1 MGTKKG
7 YCYPNKATLTAV
19 HVVVQGQHHI
29 NAAQWMNSADPINEC
44 IGHFQQLVLMNSMN
58 MNISASSLNNSLMT
72 HPETLLMSYWVQV
85 YMPVSGVIFCSI
97 TTVVIAEQSE
107 QWTLRGQTPCL
118 TAQVCPL
125 QCQACF
131 CSFSGGML
139 DPIYIRYQLQLRWGH
154 HIPSDSLWVLKT
166 LGGLAGNP
174 QWFWLHGR
182 FWNTHADTAGRKV
195 IPKRYS
201 ILLTQE
207 PQSFS
212 EAHRKIHS
220 GS

>member
-7 YCYPNKATLTAV
+7 YCSPNKATLTAV
-19 HVVVQGQHHI
+19 HVVVRGQHHI

-44 IGHFQQLVLMNSMN
+44 IGRFQQLVLMNSMN

-107 QWTLRGQTPCL
+107 QWTLRGQTPCF

-131 CSFSGGML
+131 RSFSVGML
-139 DPIYIRYQLQLRWGH
+139 DPIYIHYQLQLRWGQ
-154 HIPSDSLWVLKT
+154 HIPSDSLLVLTT

-174 QWFWLHGR
+174 QWF
-182 FWNTHADTAGRKV
+182 
-195 IPKRYS
+195 
-201 ILLTQE
+201 
-207 PQSFS
+207 
-212 EAHRKIHS
+212 
-220 GS
+220 